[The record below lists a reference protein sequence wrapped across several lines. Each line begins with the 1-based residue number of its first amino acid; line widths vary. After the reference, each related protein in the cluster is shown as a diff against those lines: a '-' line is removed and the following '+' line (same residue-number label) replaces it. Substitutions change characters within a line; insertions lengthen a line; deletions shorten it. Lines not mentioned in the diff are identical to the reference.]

1 MYLLSEVIHFQV
13 RTGGMHPDKPRRVRI
28 VAMKKQIFM
37 AAAIAFGL
45 MVFSAIIC
53 SRIDAGSS
61 AGEISIPVNKRIP
74 LNGLSREEIFAL
86 RKSEVA
92 KHMDLGIFPR
102 NYAPNQRLFGQ
113 VEPRTG
119 WVKDVQFIV
128 GNPYLLVLNSSHPY
142 VNVLTPYCGVDKVT
156 FAEGKIIETYR
167 GQVAR
172 KWFFY
177 IYDYYK
183 KNNGI
188 IRLWLCNAYDAGFRY
203 AHIDAARSVN
213 LNLTWSNSPD
223 SLVGGVYSGNEYFH
237 VGHLGKN
244 NISPYD
250 EKATIQLQRRDVDTA
265 VCIKLWKDKP
275 PSPDLREDLAYVIR
289 MEP

>member
-1 MYLLSEVIHFQV
+1 M
-13 RTGGMHPDKPRRVRI
+13 RGMPPEEPRQVRI
-28 VAMKKQIFM
+28 VGTKKQIFM
-37 AAAIAFGL
+37 AAAIALVL
-45 MVFSAIIC
+45 MVVSAIVC

-61 AGEISIPVNKRIP
+61 AGNVSIAVNKGIS
-74 LNGLSREEIFAL
+74 LNGLSMEEVFAL

-102 NYAPNQRLFGQ
+102 NYAPSQRVFGQ
-113 VEPRTG
+113 MQPRAG

-142 VNVLTPYCGVDKVT
+142 VNVLAPYCGVDEVT
-156 FAEGKIIETYR
+156 FAGGKIIEAYR
-167 GQVAR
+167 GEVAR

-183 KNNGI
+183 KNKEI
-188 IRLWLCNAYDAGFRY
+188 IRLWLSNAYDAGFRY
-203 AHIDAARSVN
+203 AHIDAARSFN
-213 LNLTWSNSPD
+213 LDFTWRNSPD
-223 SLVGGVYSGNEYFH
+223 SLVGGIYSGNEFFH

-250 EKATIQLQRRDVDTA
+250 ERATIRLQRRDVDT
-265 VCIKLWKDKP
+265 VVYIKLWKDKP
-275 PSPDLREDLAYVIR
+275 PSPDSKEDLAYVIR